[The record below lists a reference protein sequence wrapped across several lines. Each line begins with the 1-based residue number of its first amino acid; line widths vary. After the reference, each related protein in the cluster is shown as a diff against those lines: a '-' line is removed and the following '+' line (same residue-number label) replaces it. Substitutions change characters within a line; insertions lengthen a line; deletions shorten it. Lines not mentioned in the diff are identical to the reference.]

1 MALCHCSLQT
11 VHRRG
16 SRKFQFVQ
24 DCKRT
29 GCRQG
34 RCSLASRTDYWIKR
48 AESVLRWDFAQWK
61 MGSNCST
68 LHRRLLWHANVL
80 QTVSYFSI
88 SPTDQVLLIGKILL
102 PSNQNTDQQ
111 EVDTCTHILDSS
123 TLPPAGTNQKF
134 RGIVHIWEGDCAKIS
149 KHFLQKHS
157 ASGLFRVE

>member
-68 LHRRLLWHANVL
+68 LHRRLLWFANVL

-88 SPTDQVLLIGKILL
+88 SPTDQVLLKFFFPRIKTQINRRWIFVRTYWTHQ
-102 PSNQNTDQQ
+102 PCRQRAQIKSS
-111 EVDTCTHILDSS
+111 EVLYTY
-123 TLPPAGTNQKF
+123 G
-134 RGIVHIWEGDCAKIS
+134 WETVQKIS

-157 ASGLFRVE
+157 ASWLFRVE